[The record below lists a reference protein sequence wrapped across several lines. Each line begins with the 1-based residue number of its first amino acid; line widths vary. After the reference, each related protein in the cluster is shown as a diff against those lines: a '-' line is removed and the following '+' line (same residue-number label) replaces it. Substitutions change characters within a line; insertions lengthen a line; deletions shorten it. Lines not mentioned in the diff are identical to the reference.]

1 MKRLRIFLT
10 LLFTLCSVGL
20 AVLYG
25 SLAYAH
31 GPSFAGEIDEFY
43 SGVRMM
49 GMGGTYVNVVND
61 ETALLTNPAGL
72 GKLRDLTF
80 TIFDPEVH
88 AGFTDTEIVT
98 ISNYAGALNVQGL
111 LDILNTAKG
120 KHWYAKYQV
129 FPSIVGPN
137 FGTGVLAKYQYNA
150 EVNEAGTNFRFDYVS
165 DLAMP
170 LGYTFR
176 FFSGVMK
183 IGVVGRLMNRTEV
196 HSDIDPTSTGLE
208 LKNISSEGIGI
219 GADVGMILTAPVAW
233 LPAIGGVVRDVGN
246 TTYDL
251 REGMLNA
258 TAARPLATE
267 QTIDVSF
274 SAQPIISNRIRATI
288 ALEYRGITTPLV
300 EGQEDAI
307 KRAHAGIEFN
317 FADFAFLRG
326 GANQG
331 YWTAGLEF
339 ATERF
344 QLQAAT
350 YGEEIGTPT
359 TRREDRRWIG
369 KFALRF

>member
-1 MKRLRIFLT
+1 MKRYRIVVSPF
-10 LLFTLCSVGL
+10 FIISCVAL
-20 AVLYG
+20 AVAWTP
-25 SLAYAH
+25 LARAH
-31 GPSFAGEIDEFY
+31 GPTYAGEIDEFY

-49 GMGGTYVNVVND
+49 GMGGVYVNVVND

-88 AGFTDTEIVT
+88 AGFLDTEIVT

-111 LDILNTAKG
+111 LDVLNTSKG
-120 KHWYAKYQV
+120 KHWHAKYQV

-137 FGTGVLAKYQYNA
+137 FGTGVIAKYQYNA

-165 DLAMP
+165 DLALP

-176 FFSGVMK
+176 FFSGIMK

-196 HSDIDPTSTGLE
+196 HSDINPASTGLE

-219 GADVGMILTAPVAW
+219 GADVGMILTAPIAL
-233 LPAIGGVVRDVGN
+233 LPAMGAVVRDVGN
-246 TTYDL
+246 TTYNL

-258 TAARPLATE
+258 TTNRPQETA
-267 QTIDVSF
+267 QTIDVSL
-274 SAQPIISNRIRATI
+274 SAQPIISNRIRATV

-300 EGQEDAI
+300 DGQEDAM
-307 KRAHAGIEFN
+307 KRAHAGLEFN

-359 TRREDRRWIG
+359 ARREDRRWIG